1 MYIITSKCS
10 DNDKKKVKSET
21 SLQCGCILTDY
32 FLSPQY
38 LTHFQMP
45 VLFSCEITTT
55 VTLYAAKIHSMH
67 AWIFPN
73 QEICK
78 IQHGHISINL
88 WLKKTQKQTIIIIS
102 VITALTEH
110 KNIDWTGQKIIAL
123 IIKTS
128 VVQLA
133 PSPLPTFCPCV
144 SARWEHPFPVP
155 PSYLISVS
163 FFTKTVKTPTSC
175 LRPRPLT
182 PVSYGR
188 WSPTDVSVPQ
198 SPPLLLSGRAEAFS
212 EDFLGWASL
221 TRPGSLAQGR
231 AAKTLCWENPTDRW
245 SFIQH
250 SCQLFACQPGGVK
263 AKWECLSKTKWEC
276 LDCKYILHSAWRSC
290 YSRGRIHGPPLE
302 VWIDK

>member
-1 MYIITSKCS
+1 MGASVPC
-10 DNDKKKVKSET
+10 
-21 SLQCGCILTDY
+21 
-32 FLSPQY
+32 
-38 LTHFQMP
+38 
-45 VLFSCEITTT
+45 
-55 VTLYAAKIHSMH
+55 A
-67 AWIFPN
+67 
-73 QEICK
+73 
-78 IQHGHISINL
+78 
-88 WLKKTQKQTIIIIS
+88 TIIPHFRQ
-102 VITALTEH
+102 LLH
-110 KNIDWTGQKIIAL
+110 KNCKNSHILSEATAPNP
-123 IIKTS
+123 S
-128 VVQLA
+128 VLWEMK
-133 PSPLPTFCPCV
+133 SYWCV
-144 SARWEHPFPVP
+144 RA
-155 PSYLISVS
+155 
-163 FFTKTVKTPTSC
+163 
-175 LRPRPLT
+175 
-182 PVSYGR
+182 
-188 WSPTDVSVPQ
+188 Q